1 MWCSGTQVMVMM
13 VMMGIG
19 RHVTVSSPRLMVPR
33 TGAVGGSPHKVVVGV
48 CCVSSRG
55 AVLRM
60 MMVVLGQSSHHGT
73 VGGDIDRVLMVSS
86 VAHSCGDPQIG
97 PAVTATVGR
106 GGVGEAD
113 GARRPVRLEHVVTLL
128 TPSSA
133 RRTILASPF
142 KPK

>member
-1 MWCSGTQVMVMM
+1 MWCSGTQVMVM
-13 VMMGIG
+13 VMMMRTG
-19 RHVTVSSPRLMVPR
+19 RNITVRCSGLMVPR
-33 TGAVGGSPHKVVVGV
+33 TGAVGGSPHKVVMRV
-48 CCVSSRG
+48 CGGSPRR

-60 MMVVLGQSSHHGT
+60 MMMVLGQSSHHCT

-86 VAHSCGDPQIG
+86 TAHSCGDPQIG
-97 PAVTATVGR
+97 PPVAATVGR
-106 GGVGEAD
+106 GGFGVAH
-113 GARRPVRLEHVVTLL
+113 GAWRPVRLEHVVTLL